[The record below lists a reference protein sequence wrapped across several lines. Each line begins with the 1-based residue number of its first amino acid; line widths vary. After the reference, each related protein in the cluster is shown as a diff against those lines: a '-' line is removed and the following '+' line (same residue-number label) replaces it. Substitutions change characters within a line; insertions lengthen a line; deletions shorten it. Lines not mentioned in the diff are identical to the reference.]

1 MSKRVVEVLL
11 REDVKGL
18 GMIGDVVRVAAGYS
32 RNYLL
37 PYSLA
42 TPATED
48 AKRQITRRAAR
59 ASADRALRASEVAAA
74 VARLSELVVTTAE
87 KADEA
92 GNLYGSV
99 SAGQIATLI
108 SASGTPIDEKQ
119 VRLESPIK
127 KTGEHSVLI
136 HVFGDQE
143 TTITVKVDAQA

>member
-1 MSKRVVEVLL
+1 MAKRVEVLL
-11 REDVKGL
+11 REDVKDL
-18 GMIGDVVRVAAGYS
+18 GVIGDVVRVAAGYA

-48 AKRQITRRAAR
+48 AKRQIARRAAR
-59 ASADRALRASEVAAA
+59 AAADRAIRAEEVAAA
-74 VARLSELVVTTAE
+74 VAKLSELVVTTTE
-87 KADEA
+87 KADEG

-108 SASGTPIDEKQ
+108 TEAGTGIDEKQ
-119 VRLESPIK
+119 VRLEAPIK
-127 KTGEHSVLI
+127 KTGEHKVLI

-143 TTITVKVDAQA
+143 ATITVQVDAAE

>member
-1 MSKRVVEVLL
+1 MPKRSVEVLL
-11 REDVKGL
+11 REDVKDL
-18 GMIGDVVRVAAGYS
+18 GVIGDVVNVAAGYA

-37 PYSLA
+37 PFSLA

-48 AKRQITRRAAR
+48 AKRQIARRAAR
-59 ASADRALRASEVAAA
+59 AASERALRAEEVAAA
-74 VARLSELVVTTAE
+74 LAKLSELVVTTSE

-108 SASGTPIDEKQ
+108 SAAGTKIDEKQ

-127 KTGEHSVLI
+127 KTGEHKVLI

-143 TTITVKVDAQA
+143 TDITVQVDAQE

>member
-1 MSKRVVEVLL
+1 
-11 REDVKGL
+11 
-18 GMIGDVVRVAAGYS
+18 VAAGYA

-48 AKRQITRRAAR
+48 AKRQIARRAAR
-59 ASADRALRASEVAAA
+59 AAADRALRAEEVAAA
-74 VARLSELVVTTAE
+74 VAKLSELVVSTSE

-108 SASGTPIDEKQ
+108 SAAGQPIEEKQ
-119 VRLESPIK
+119 VRLEAPIK

-143 TTITVKVDAQA
+143 ANITVQVNAAE